1 MEALRRHLGIR
12 LRLSATAAVALAGAA
27 LLGPWG
33 CARLADRGPLV
44 IAYDD
49 VPLTLDP
56 HLQNE
61 SIVWNVLGNFYD
73 ALVVL
78 TPEVR
83 LEPGLAVA
91 WEQKSPTLWRL
102 TLREGV
108 RFSNGDTLTAAD
120 VIASFDRAR
129 SHPRSGI
136 RHHLVGVSAM
146 RADGDLGLL
155 VETRAPAPDLLNRLA
170 SLFVVPRRD
179 AGAAEIA
186 RPVGTGPYRFVERA
200 ADGSIRAEAW
210 ASWRGVAEVRR
221 VRMLFFQGADEQ
233 AFSLLLNGSVDVM
246 TSVGDDQLSRIEGQ
260 SGLRIV
266 PQPRLAVQLLA
277 VASQA
282 AQGTAGLA
290 LADPRVRRALL
301 LALNRP
307 AWVGRV
313 FRGNATVAS
322 QYVHPVV
329 FGYDPS
335 LQPAPYDP
343 AAAKRLLAEAG
354 FADGFEVTLGCAQ
367 GLQIAGEV
375 RDDLAKVGVRVT
387 LHEGA
392 FGDVVRLART
402 GEVPLFFYA
411 WSCSTGDASDFLN
424 SSAHSRD
431 ERLGLGAENYSGF
444 ADRAVDAV
452 LAQAEAEM
460 TPARRLVLLQQA
472 QRQVLAALPVLP
484 LTIRWAYVGVS
495 DRVDIVTRHDQRL
508 WIAAC
513 RWRK

>member
-1 MEALRRHLGIR
+1 MRRVPGYR
-12 LRLSATAAVALAGAA
+12 LWLAATATVAIAGAA
-27 LLGPWG
+27 LLAQSG
-33 CARLADRGPLV
+33 CSRLVDHSPLV

-49 VPLTLDP
+49 LPVTLDP
-56 HLQNE
+56 HLHNE
-61 SIVWNVLGNFYD
+61 TIAWNVLGNFYD
-73 ALVVL
+73 ALVAL
-78 TPEVR
+78 SPDMR
-83 LEPGLAVA
+83 LEPDLAVA
-91 WEQKSPTLWRL
+91 WEQRSPTLWRL
-102 TLREGV
+102 TLRKGV
-108 RFSNGDTLTAAD
+108 RFSNGDPLTSAD
-120 VIASFDRAR
+120 VIASFERAR

-170 SLFVVPRRD
+170 SLFVVPRRY
-179 AGAAEIA
+179 AGAAEIT
-186 RPVGTGPYRFVERA
+186 RPVGTGPYQFVERA
-200 ADGSIRAEAW
+200 ADGSIRAETW
-210 ASWRGVAEVRR
+210 SSWRGVAEIRR
-221 VRMLFFQGADEQ
+221 VRMLFFQGADER

-246 TSVGDDQLSRIEGQ
+246 TSVGDDQLRRIEGQ
-260 SGLRIV
+260 PGLRVV
-266 PQPRLAVQLLA
+266 PQPRLAVQLMA

-282 AQGTAGLA
+282 APGTAGRA
-290 LADPRVRRALL
+290 LADARVRRALL

-335 LQPAPYDP
+335 LHPAPYDP
-343 AAAKRLLAEAG
+343 DAARRLLAEAG
-354 FADGFEVTLGCAQ
+354 FADGFEVTFGCAQ
-367 GLQIAGEV
+367 GLPIAGEV
-375 RDDLAKVGVRVT
+375 RDDLAKVGIRVT
-387 LHEGA
+387 VHEA
-392 FGDVVRLART
+392 SFGDLVRLART

-424 SSAHSRD
+424 SSVYSRD

-444 ADRAVDAV
+444 ADPAVDAV

-460 TPARRLVLLQQA
+460 TPARRLVLLQRA

-484 LTIRWAYVGVS
+484 LTIRWTYVGVS
-495 DRVDIVTRHDQRL
+495 DRVDVVTRHDQRL

-513 RWRK
+513 KWRK